1 MLLITC
7 APVRMGFLYAEC
19 AGIGKGAF
27 RESRNRFS
35 AALHKKLCLPL
46 ADINVGLQ
54 LHGHPAASPKCSGQG
69 MFLGWYADERI
80 GGLSGLSCG
89 CEPAASATSA
99 IESPSSA
106 CAARATFCG
115 RQPRWTAGS
124 SGGTGRYR
132 WRAPTESVG
141 GVDPLAASDE
151 AERWS
156 GEFTQRTTTVTRQC
170 EDGAQCGARGTRVWS
185 RRA

>member
-1 MLLITC
+1 M
-7 APVRMGFLYAEC
+7 P
-19 AGIGKGAF
+19 
-27 RESRNRFS
+27 RFS
-35 AALHKKLCLPL
+35 QAQFFLNSFRSHASQHAAC
-46 ADINVGLQ
+46 ADVNVGLQ

-69 MFLGWYADERI
+69 RVLGWYADERV
-80 GGLSGLSCG
+80 GGLSGLYCG

-99 IESPSSA
+99 IEPPSSA

-124 SGGTGRYR
+124 SGGTGWYR

-156 GEFTQRTTTVTRQC
+156 GEFTHRTTTVTRTLARARARQG
-170 EDGAQCGARGTRVWS
+170 EDGARCGARGTRVWP